1 MGGPRVLCVCVT
13 WKWVGRGG
21 NGVYSI
27 SSESQPNVKNN
38 SASLEAA
45 SIHCCAEAA
54 VVLVPEP
61 SLEHALCS
69 SSEPILGWQTPRH
82 SFLFSILL
90 HCRSLHPSKAS
101 KPYRALGSPWL
112 GCSPGGTPCPFRALI
127 CSSRP
132 PVCQSPPSL
141 FESGEIWGPARRS
154 CAVDQPRENEHHPS
168 PPTPP
173 HVSLVMLLWSFERK
187 SRVSQS

>member
-1 MGGPRVLCVCVT
+1 MPSWGGCGSIGWPKSPLCVCVT

-21 NGVYSI
+21 NGVHSI

-61 SLEHALCS
+61 SLAHALYS
-69 SSEPILGWQTPRH
+69 SSEPILGWLTPGH
-82 SFLFSILL
+82 SFLFSIPRTVDLCTPPRLL
-90 HCRSLHPSKAS
+90 WS
-101 KPYRALGSPWL
+101 YRALESPRL
-112 GCSPGGTPCPFRALI
+112 GCSPGGTQEKTPCPFRALI
-127 CSSRP
+127 CSTRS

-141 FESGEIWGPARRS
+141 FESEEI
-154 CAVDQPRENEHHPS
+154 
-168 PPTPP
+168 
-173 HVSLVMLLWSFERK
+173 
-187 SRVSQS
+187 